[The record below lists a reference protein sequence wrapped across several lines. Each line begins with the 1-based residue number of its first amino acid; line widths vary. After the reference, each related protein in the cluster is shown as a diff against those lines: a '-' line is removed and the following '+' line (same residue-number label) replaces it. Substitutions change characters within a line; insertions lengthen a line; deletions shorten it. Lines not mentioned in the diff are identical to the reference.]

1 MAAYPKALNKMHNN
15 MQFTFLSALI
25 VFLTCALQSFVIH
38 AEIIEGLLDE
48 QKPTGMK
55 NGLIKISR
63 IRLEG
68 DAIYPEYGITN
79 KFINTRINQLFS
91 HLDDRLDM
99 AEIDKLA
106 DAITLTYREKGL
118 TFNRAFVVPQEIK
131 NATLTIH
138 VLKGILSE
146 IDVYDSVLYSN
157 KQIKEPFDKL
167 IGKVIYEPD
176 VMRVVD
182 NINKRPGLKI
192 FAYFSTGSKQGESRL
207 NIKVRNETRSEN
219 TLSFDN
225 KGISDTGH
233 NRIIYS
239 HTENNLFSL
248 AGQLNVSVLKTNKED
263 NVFGGIY
270 YQRPISENKNM
281 GLSLVK
287 SDFSI
292 TGQFS
297 NLGLEGA
304 LTSASGIIANEN
316 KGKGNIS
323 LKKTHHL
330 VLSYKE
336 SKVTSK
342 AFPEIFNE
350 TTRYAMFN
358 THHKH
363 HYMTNVNSQH
373 IFSITPSLGL
383 IDTSDARSI
392 SENFFSVG
400 ASYRY
405 LLFNPI
411 RITNRNNVLSLKLS
425 GKWSDDELPAPE
437 KYSTTGPTVNRGY
450 KPGVFSGNTGY
461 RVSTEHSINW
471 NIDKES
477 WMKDV
482 KIQTSLFIDYSY
494 GMINIK
500 KRHEASFSSAGI
512 SISSTFRNQISLGAS
527 IAKPLDHSITGDV
540 DIDSDAPVIYAN
552 ASVTF

>member
-1 MAAYPKALNKMHNN
+1 

-25 VFLTCALQSFVIH
+25 VFLMCALQSLAIH
-38 AEIIEGLLDE
+38 AEIIEDVLDE
-48 QKPTGMK
+48 KQPTEMK
-55 NGLIKISR
+55 NGLIKINR

-68 DAIYPEYGITN
+68 DALYPEYGITN
-79 KFINTRINQLFS
+79 EFLNTRINQLFS
-91 HLDDRLDM
+91 HLDEQLNMAAIDR
-99 AEIDKLA
+99 LA

-207 NIKVRNETRSEN
+207 NIKVRKEPRSKN

-225 KGISDTGH
+225 KGTSETGH

-239 HTENNLFSL
+239 HTENNLFSR

-281 GLSLVK
+281 GISLMK

-304 LTSASGIIANEN
+304 LTSVSGIIANEN

-342 AFPEIFNE
+342 VFPEIFNE
-350 TTRYAMFN
+350 STRYAMFN
-358 THHKH
+358 THHQH
-363 HYMTNVNSQH
+363 HYLTKVNSQH
-373 IFSITPSLGL
+373 IFSITPSLGF
-383 IDTSDARSI
+383 IDTSDDPAI
-392 SENFFSVG
+392 SDRFLSVR
-400 ASYRY
+400 ASYQY
-405 LLFNPI
+405 LIFNPVKI
-411 RITNRNNVLSLKLS
+411 ANHSNVLSLKLS
-425 GKWSDDELPAPE
+425 GKWSNNQLPAPE
-437 KYSTTGPTVNRGY
+437 RYSTTGPTVNRGY
-450 KPGVFSGNTGY
+450 KPGIFSGNTGY

-471 NIDKES
+471 ITDKES
-477 WMKDV
+477 WMKDA

-500 KRHEASFSSAGI
+500 NKHEASFSSAGI
-512 SISSTFRNQISLGAS
+512 TVNSTFRNQISLGAS
-527 IAKPLDHSITGDV
+527 IGKPLNHSITGDV
-540 DIDSDAPVIYAN
+540 DIDSESPVIYAN
-552 ASVTF
+552 ASFTF

>member
-1 MAAYPKALNKMHNN
+1 
-15 MQFTFLSALI
+15 MQSTILSTLI
-25 VFLTCALQSFVIH
+25 IFLTCALPSIVVY
-38 AEIIEGLLDE
+38 AETIEDALGE
-48 QKPTGMK
+48 KKTTEMK

-68 DAIYPEYGITN
+68 DALYPEYGITN
-79 KFINTRINQLFS
+79 EFINTRINQLFS
-91 HLDDRLDM
+91 HLDDKLDM
-99 AEIDKLA
+99 AAIDKIA

-118 TFNRAFVVPQEIK
+118 TFNRAFVVPQEIE
-131 NATLTIH
+131 NSTLTIY
-138 VLKGILSE
+138 VLKGVLSE
-146 IDVYDSVLYSN
+146 IDVYENSLYSS

-182 NINKRPGLKI
+182 NINKKPGLKI

-207 NIKVRNETRSEN
+207 NIKVKKEIPAKN
-219 TLSFDN
+219 TLSIDN
-225 KGISDTGH
+225 KGTKDTGH
-233 NRIIYS
+233 NRVIYS
-239 HTENNLFSL
+239 HIENNLFSL
-248 AGQLNVSVLKTNKED
+248 SGQFNVSFLKTNKED
-263 NVFGGIY
+263 NLFGGIY

-281 GLSLVK
+281 GVSLVK

-304 LTSASGIIANEN
+304 LTSASGIIANED

-323 LKKTHHL
+323 LKKIHHL

-342 AFPEIFNE
+342 VFPEIFNE
-350 TTRYAMFN
+350 STRYAMFN
-358 THHKH
+358 TYHQH

-373 IFSITPSLGL
+373 IFSITPSVGL
-383 IDTSDARSI
+383 IDTSDASSI
-392 SENFFSVG
+392 SESFFSVG
-400 ASYRY
+400 AGYHY

-411 RITNRNNVLSLKLS
+411 KLTDRNNVLSIKLS
-425 GKWSDDELPAPE
+425 GKWSNDQLPAPE
-437 KYSTTGPTVNRGY
+437 RYTTTGPTVNRGY
-450 KPGVFSGNTGY
+450 QPGIFSGDTGY
-461 RVSTEHSINW
+461 RMSTEHSINW

-494 GMINIK
+494 GMINTK
-500 KRHEASFSSAGI
+500 ERHEASFSSTGI
-512 SISSTFRNQISLGAS
+512 AINATFRNLISLGAS
-527 IAKPLDHSITGDV
+527 IGKPLNHNVTGDV
-540 DIDSDAPVIYAN
+540 DIDSDSPVIYAN
-552 ASVTF
+552 TSVTF